1 MYFFLLGENCDIW
14 MQFFVCMLLPKHL
27 AIEHTGL
34 YRYDLIIIKN
44 IILKYQDDRVDQH
57 MTVEA
62 AVFQQFEPVTFC
74 HLSDIVK
81 QLRPT
86 NCPLDSI
93 PARLVKECF

>member
-1 MYFFLLGENCDIW
+1 
-14 MQFFVCMLLPKHL
+14 
-27 AIEHTGL
+27 
-34 YRYDLIIIKN
+34 
-44 IILKYQDDRVDQH
+44 